1 MMNMNHN
8 LHIMASLFSLFSGES
23 DPERFLPLLTA
34 SIQEVRSVLLET
46 ADESDIRLCYLVAS
60 VANLRYT
67 EIHGA
72 RENCLAT
79 YAGTISRESD
89 GAQRL
94 RFAQRLVKSYQTLC
108 RSLIQDTSAF
118 LISTRG

>member
-1 MMNMNHN
+1 MDMHYN
-8 LHIMASLFSLFSGES
+8 LHIIKSLFSFFTGEA
-23 DPERFLPLLTA
+23 DPDQFLPLLTA
-34 SIQEVRSVLLET
+34 SIQEVRSVLLEN
-46 ADESDIRLCYLVAS
+46 ADESDVRLCYLAAA

-89 GAQRL
+89 CTQRM
-94 RFAQRLVKSYQTLC
+94 RFAQQLVKSYQGLC
-108 RSLIQDTSAF
+108 RDLIQDTGAF

>member
-1 MMNMNHN
+1 MDMHYN
-8 LHIMASLFSLFSGES
+8 LHIITSLFSFFTGEA
-23 DPERFLPLLTA
+23 DPDQFLPLLTA
-34 SIQEVRSVLLET
+34 SIQEVRSVLLEN
-46 ADESDIRLCYLVAS
+46 ADESDTRLCYLVAS

-89 GAQRL
+89 SAQRM
-94 RFAQRLVKSYQTLC
+94 RFAQQLVRSYQTLC
-108 RSLIQDTSAF
+108 RDLIQNADAF